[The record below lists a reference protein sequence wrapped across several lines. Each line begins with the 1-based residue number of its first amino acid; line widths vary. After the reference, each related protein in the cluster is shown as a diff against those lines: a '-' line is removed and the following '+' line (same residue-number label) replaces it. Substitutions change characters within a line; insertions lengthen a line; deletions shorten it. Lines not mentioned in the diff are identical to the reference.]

1 MKLDLMSNDFYR
13 VEFGARSAARP
24 APRHAADSTPVDR
37 PAAHQPAPPAPAAAP
52 PVASDSVLV
61 PLDQWNRLLG
71 QLGNIHEAGQQLAEA
86 RERMGRAETENDF
99 LKERIRDL
107 RAQLERPADTP
118 ATPVVAPEPPQLS
131 PRRPTIL
138 NLQLTI
144 PEWLLRRRKRNP

>member
-1 MKLDLMSNDFYR
+1 MSSDFHR
-13 VEFGARSAARP
+13 VEFGTKSTAKP
-24 APRHAADSTPVDR
+24 GPRHSAGPSSASP
-37 PAAHQPAPPAPAAAP
+37 PAAPAVAPP
-52 PVASDSVLV
+52 DSVLV
-61 PLDQWNRLLG
+61 PIDQWNRLLG

-107 RAQLERPADTP
+107 RAQLERHADPPAAPVVTP
-118 ATPVVAPEPPQLS
+118 APELPELTS
-131 PRRPTIL
+131 RRPRTL